1 MKILIAGMKHSG
13 STMLLNGL
21 KYWIKLKQISDIT
34 ISKKHYFSVPD
45 EENFDKIFTTFR
57 DVRDVSISH
66 FHRFIGLD
74 SYKNCS
80 KNEIKKKIALHGIY
94 LFINSMY
101 ENISLYYSWYNK
113 GIPVYYEKMMAD
125 EKKEWK
131 KILNDLSF
139 TYTDEEIDKLVTNLK
154 TSFNNVKYKNLD
166 EYVENETLSNQ
177 KIGENM
183 LTASHNTSGG
193 KTQKYK
199 DFFSKTQ
206 LKLIHSEEF
215 IDSFVKTYENI
226 LSSFEFRN

>member
-21 KYWIKLKQISDIT
+21 KYWIEYKKISDINIAKRHSFS
-34 ISKKHYFSVPD
+34 ISDGEY
-45 EENFDKIFTTFR
+45 FDKIFITSR

-74 SYKNCS
+74 TYKKCS
-80 KNEIKKKIALHGIY
+80 IKEMKEKIMLHGIY

-101 ENISLYYSWYNK
+101 ENISLYYSWQNK

-125 EKKEWK
+125 KKKEWK
-131 KILNDLSF
+131 KILNDLSLP
-139 TYTDEEIDKLVTNLK
+139 YTDEEIDKLVTYLNN
-154 TSFNNVKYKNLD
+154 SFDNVKYKNLD
-166 EYVENETLSNQ
+166 EYQENETTANK

-193 KTQKYK
+193 KTEKYK
-199 DFFSKTQ
+199 EFFSKTQ
-206 LKLIHSEEF
+206 LKLIHSEEL
-215 IDSFVKTYENI
+215 IDNFVKTYDKI
-226 LSSFEFRN
+226 LSSFEVI